1 MERLSN
7 GAKMMFSFQI
17 KHSRLGILLIISL
30 CVCIFFWIGRVL
42 FQYDA
47 QQTKFSGSIIG
58 QYMGGDN
65 LRFIIKNPN
74 NLKESIDIELPMFQ
88 QKEDHVSS
96 PVLTQEGLYFI
107 ASKWYTEQEP
117 RIMFLTQEGV
127 KEVSI
132 TWPSTIL
139 QLYVHRLYVYDDK
152 FYLTF
157 RSKNYNTPDKIYSV
171 PKNGGI
177 AKEVYSNLN
186 LHGFGDPTA
195 QMDGIPVQYK
205 DGIIC
210 IRWGTSTVI
219 FVNDEREDVLFPLP
233 IGTATLLKGWYEEDK
248 SLMLWSDE
256 PNYSVVV
263 DLHGDVLEIYSAWLL
278 STNCWDI
285 YGNADNGILL
295 ESTSTKDYPY
305 YFPGIDKTFFFRKE
319 NINHFDSG
327 IYDTRT
333 GNMIPFYWKNQIFPR
348 GWSKVDYDK
357 VFFEKLAKAAVSF
370 GKNMR

>member
-233 IGTATLLKGWYEEDK
+233 IGTATLLKGWYEIGRAH
-248 SLMLWSDE
+248 
-256 PNYSVVV
+256 V
-263 DLHGDVLEIYSAWLL
+263 
-278 STNCWDI
+278 
-285 YGNADNGILL
+285 
-295 ESTSTKDYPY
+295 
-305 YFPGIDKTFFFRKE
+305 
-319 NINHFDSG
+319 
-327 IYDTRT
+327 
-333 GNMIPFYWKNQIFPR
+333 
-348 GWSKVDYDK
+348 
-357 VFFEKLAKAAVSF
+357 
-370 GKNMR
+370 